1 MRREREC
8 TQKRSL
14 GEGGG
19 GEGGGGEGGG
29 GREMRGGDRLIE
41 TDRQHVNL

>member
-1 MRREREC
+1 MVKFHLIIIILLIR
-8 TQKRSL
+8 

-19 GEGGGGEGGG
+19 GRGEGGG